1 MTRALQLVA
10 LILIGAAT
18 IVLIHYTVW
27 LPLACEANV
36 TRAFDAL
43 DSVADRNDIA
53 KRAASQHAESVL
65 RGCECLERQDVKLA
79 YARGTILRYRGE
91 PARAIDAYRL
101 ALSIDRRPEIYL
113 DLGYAQLDAMDQ
125 PGAIQSF
132 ATAGA
137 FAPAMLDRIPY
148 ADARAAAERSIR
160 ATYGTKWLP

>member
-1 MTRALQLVA
+1 MTRVLRLIA

-65 RGCECLERQDVKLA
+65 RGCECLEGQDVKLS

-91 PARAIDAYRL
+91 PARAIDAYRR

-113 DLGYAQLDAMDQ
+113 DYAQLDAMDQ
-125 PGAIQSF
+125 PGAIESF
-132 ATAGA
+132 AAAGA
-137 FAPAMLDRIPY
+137 FAPALLDRIPY
-148 ADARAAAERSIR
+148 ADARAAAERRIR
-160 ATYGTKWLP
+160 ATYGAQWLP